1 MTFSQ
6 KISKMPKMLGEF
18 MTALIT
24 GKDCDDQMSNSQT
37 KFKHL
42 VAQNIVYTFSNSK
55 DKKPKRL
62 LYPNIIKQL
71 KNNMEIINPLSTNP
85 IKWSNTL
92 KQFVSILPTNCLSV
106 FEHFLKLAFKGLTL
120 YTD

>member
-6 KISKMPKMLGEF
+6 KTSKMPKMLGEF

-24 GKDCDDQMSNSQT
+24 GKDCDDQMSSSQT

-42 VAQNIVYTFSNSK
+42 VTQNIVYTFSNSK

-62 LYPNIIKQL
+62 LYPNVIKQL
-71 KNNMEIINPLSTNP
+71 TNNMEIINLLSTNP

-92 KQFVSILPTNCLSV
+92 KQFVSILLTNCLSV
-106 FEHFLKLAFKGLTL
+106 FEHFVKLAFKGLTL

>member
-6 KISKMPKMLGEF
+6 KTSKMPKMLGEF

-42 VAQNIVYTFSNSK
+42 VTQNIVYTFSNSR

-106 FEHFLKLAFKGLTL
+106 SEHFLKLAFKGLIL
-120 YTD
+120 HTD

>member
-1 MTFSQ
+1 
-6 KISKMPKMLGEF
+6 
-18 MTALIT
+18 MTALFT
-24 GKDCDDQMSNSQT
+24 GKDCDDQMSSRQT

-42 VAQNIVYTFSNSK
+42 VTQNIVYTFSNSK

-62 LYPNIIKQL
+62 LYPNVIKQL
-71 KNNMEIINPLSTNP
+71 TNNMEIINLLSTNP

-92 KQFVSILPTNCLSV
+92 KQFVSILLTNCLSV
-106 FEHFLKLAFKGLTL
+106 FEHFVKLAFKGLTL